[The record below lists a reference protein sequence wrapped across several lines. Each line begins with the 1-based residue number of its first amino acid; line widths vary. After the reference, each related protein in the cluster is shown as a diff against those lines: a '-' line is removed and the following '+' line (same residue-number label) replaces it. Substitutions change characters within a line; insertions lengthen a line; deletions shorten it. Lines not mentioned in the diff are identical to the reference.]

1 MSEGKA
7 RIGFVGVGLMG
18 HGAAKFILQAG
29 HELTVIAHRN
39 RRPIDDLVRRGAK
52 EATSVEALT
61 EASDIVFLCLPD
73 AARVEQVMRAPE
85 GVLAGARAGH
95 LIVDMTT
102 SLPELTV
109 GFNHELAAQGIG
121 FIDGPMNRSPSD
133 AERGALNLL
142 LGGSDEQV
150 ARVRPVVETFSENVW
165 HVGPA
170 GAAHG
175 IKLVN
180 NFLLIS
186 NLATVLEAAVAAE
199 RFGISHQALLDI
211 CSQGGAN
218 SAILRRLLPYPIEG
232 DDSGFQAKASTIL
245 KDVSYYNKMAD
256 EAGLH
261 STMSKAAQSFFRLA
275 CSLGEGD
282 TMVPRLYD
290 SFKMLNALNDEN

>member
-1 MSEGKA
+1 MTLNKA
-7 RIGFVGVGLMG
+7 RIGFVGAGRMG
-18 HGAAKFILQAG
+18 HGAAKFILKAG
-29 HELTVIAHRN
+29 YELTVIAHRN
-39 RRPIDDLVRRGAK
+39 REPIDDLVQRGAR
-52 EATSVEALT
+52 EAASVRALT
-61 EASDIVFLCLPD
+61 EDSEIVFLCLPD
-73 AARVEQVMRAPE
+73 APRVEQVMRGPH
-85 GVLAGARAGH
+85 GVLTGARSGQ

-109 GFNHELAAQGIG
+109 SFNRELAAQGID
-121 FIDGPMNRSPSD
+121 FIDGPMNRSPDD

-150 ARVRPVVETFSENVW
+150 ARVRPVVEAFSENVW

-170 GAAHG
+170 GAAHA

-186 NLATVLEAAVAAE
+186 NLATVLEASVAAE
-199 RFGISHQALLDI
+199 RFGISHRALLEI

-218 SAILRRLLPYPIEG
+218 SAILGRLLPYPIEG
-232 DDSGFQAKASTIL
+232 DDAGFKAKASTIL

-256 EAGLH
+256 EVGLH
-261 STMSKAAQSFFRLA
+261 STMSKAAQSFFQLA
-275 CSLGEGD
+275 CDLGEAD

-290 SFKMLNALNDEN
+290 AFKTLNSGRHTN